1 MDVTRVRRGPRVGV
15 WNLRKSVDSSQTCGR
30 VPMAVRPSICC
41 VPVMVRALGIAIAE
55 GTQPERSKKSIAL
68 KSRWYKTNVERA
80 GALSPM
86 LDGSNSSLQAR
97 SPCTTAAALCFPAA
111 MPTHLMPSVP
121 ILAHAS
127 MHS

>member
-1 MDVTRVRRGPRVGV
+1 MFSAHV
-15 WNLRKSVDSSQTCGR
+15 KSGLKLLTN
-30 VPMAVRPSICC
+30 
-41 VPVMVRALGIAIAE
+41 
-55 GTQPERSKKSIAL
+55 AL

-97 SPCTTAAALCFPAA
+97 SPCTTAAALCLPGAA
-111 MPTHLMPSVP
+111 MSAHMMPSAP